1 MMQLGAIWWHNFCH
15 LTQLDST
22 KLFIMKR
29 KWNKEEQQPR
39 CEEICNI
46 LKKYKILE
54 KYKIVQIY
62 NILEKYKIL
71 EKHKILEK
79 YKILEIC
86 KIKIMQLGA
95 FCWQNFCHLTQL
107 DSTKHLI
114 IHSDEK
120 ILKQKIQS
128 FG

>member
-1 MMQLGAIWWHNFCH
+1 MIH
-15 LTQLDST
+15 LSIEENGIKKDS
-22 KLFIMKR
+22 KA
-29 KWNKEEQQPR
+29 R

-54 KYKIVQIY
+54 KYKIVEIY
-62 NILEKYKIL
+62 KILKKDKIL

-95 FCWQNFCHLTQL
+95 FCWQNFCHQTQL
-107 DSTKHLI
+107 DSTKLLI